1 MPEDEHA
8 KSQIDSLI
16 RAMGREVRLE
26 GASESGEHDPVG
38 PRASGEHAAGPASN
52 LSRAKPVN
60 AGAAASGSVSNDG
73 DTARDSAERFDAR
86 VWEVEPGW
94 AEGLGAWCEAIATE
108 WAAAASPRLRMPIEI
123 TVRPAQAMACR
134 DLVATLES
142 PGCFH
147 LLRLDPP
154 AGPWL
159 IEIQRSLAEGMIDRM
174 LGGDAEPGPADGR
187 PLTDIEVRLVARL
200 VGDWLPG
207 LARGWR
213 RVGETEVHIRRFER
227 DPRRLSLGDWD
238 AAVTVLSMDCSLAN
252 LSGRVRLVLPIAPD
266 DPRLAK
272 LIETPG
278 GERSNSAPDSSGAL
292 AEMEAGRELE
302 GERARAEVE
311 LVVTLATSRIHTRD
325 LLDLEVG
332 DLITTEQDESAAL
345 ELALQGV
352 PKFRVRPGALREMK
366 AIRIEGPIS
375 E

>member
-1 MPEDEHA
+1 MSEDEHA

-16 RAMGREVRLE
+16 RAMGREERPD
-26 GASESGEHDPVG
+26 GATESGEHDSVG
-38 PRASGEHAAGPASN
+38 LRVSGKASGAGPF
-52 LSRAKPVN
+52 
-60 AGAAASGSVSNDG
+60 GGSVLIDG
-73 DTARDSAERFDAR
+73 AEAGESAERPEAR
-86 VWEVEPGW
+86 VWEVDPEW
-94 AEGLGAWCEAIATE
+94 AEGLRAWCEAIATE
-108 WAAAASPRLRMPIEI
+108 WAAAASPRLRMPIGI

-134 DLVATLES
+134 DLVAQFES

-154 AGPWL
+154 AGTWL
-159 IEIQRSLAEGMIDRM
+159 IEIQRSLAEGLIDRM

-200 VGDWLPG
+200 VGDWLPA

-213 RVGETEVHIRRFER
+213 RVAETEAHIRRFES
-227 DPRRLSLGDWD
+227 DPRRLALGDWD
-238 AAVTVLSMDCSLAN
+238 AAVTVLPMELALAN

-278 GERSNSAPDSSGAL
+278 GEQANSASDSSGAL
-292 AEMEAGRELE
+292 AEPGAERALE
-302 GERARAEVE
+302 GERARADVE

-332 DLITTEQDESAAL
+332 DLITTEQEESAAL
-345 ELALQGV
+345 ELSLQGV
-352 PKFRVRPGALREMK
+352 PKFHVRPGALREMK